1 VGSPGKTEFPAD
13 WDDGKVMENVL
24 SVAREP
30 DERPVRQNWNDRWR
44 VQDKR
49 DGVEIVAIVT
59 SDGLVW
65 TAWPREGSPGVVK
78 NKAEDR

>member
-1 VGSPGKTEFPAD
+1 
-13 WDDGKVMENVL
+13 
-24 SVAREP
+24 
-30 DERPVRQNWNDRWR
+30 
-44 VQDKR
+44 
-49 DGVEIVAIVT
+49 VEIVAIVT

>member
-1 VGSPGKTEFPAD
+1 VI
-13 WDDGKVMENVL
+13 ENVL

-30 DERPVRQNWNDRWR
+30 DERPVRQNWNERRR
-44 VQDKR
+44 VQGKR

-78 NKAEDR
+78 NKPEDR